1 MQINANQCAYK
12 SDINTNTQEFQF
24 GTLNLRPQHFHS
36 HSIHKSVQRGNSLIQ
51 NYRIY
56 ESVTP
61 PHNTMQQFHSKQTSS
76 EYNEQT
82 EIQTGNSTNIHNTYS
97 FSPLG
102 TWTFLV
108 SRGINPL
115 FAEVWLQPPSFWP
128 DGIGFFPNASAVP
141 STALWAEYRT
151 RSRYGEDSSFQWRDP
166 WSLFSPEGL
175 SGFEPQ
181 DPLRPINKNSLTCTF
196 LCWCTLPA
204 KNRPAARDSI
214 LLAFAVLP
222 NHGLPPGI

>member
-1 MQINANQCAYK
+1 MCTSPHPESSQSTVTTNPDLHFPDSCISISFTGHNTQQSTFYSREIYWTHTCSISTLTQYYMQINANQCAYK

-102 TWTFLV
+102 T
-108 SRGINPL
+108 
-115 FAEVWLQPPSFWP
+115 
-128 DGIGFFPNASAVP
+128 
-141 STALWAEYRT
+141 
-151 RSRYGEDSSFQWRDP
+151 
-166 WSLFSPEGL
+166 
-175 SGFEPQ
+175 
-181 DPLRPINKNSLTCTF
+181 
-196 LCWCTLPA
+196 
-204 KNRPAARDSI
+204 
-214 LLAFAVLP
+214 
-222 NHGLPPGI
+222 